1 MNPVGHDVNIYDSL
15 FITSYLS
22 GCQYDHQSFLQ
33 VIPITPISD
42 EFNELVLVGISTAAG
57 TGVYRDNPRYKFSWG
72 WLIEVIMDKL
82 NWHGHPNNVFI

>member
-42 EFNELVLVGISTAAG
+42 EFIELVLVGISTADRSVRGFTATTLG
-57 TGVYRDNPRYKFSWG
+57 ISLVGVG
-72 WLIEVIMDKL
+72 
-82 NWHGHPNNVFI
+82 